1 MTSSPD
7 VSGFVAT
14 GSSIDEQLETFELVV
29 VEAKWVRL
37 LAPSARPLVV
47 LELMPKHHLTLVLA
61 DALALRNVLFRQKSL
76 TQGGLN
82 EGRNT
87 FSLDRTSNLF
97 QNESS
102 KAPLLA
108 T

>member
-1 MTSSPD
+1 MTSPPD

-14 GSSIDEQLETFELVV
+14 GSSIDEQLETFQLVV
-29 VEAKWVRL
+29 VEAERVRL
-37 LAPSARPLVV
+37 LAPGTRSLVV
-47 LELMPKHHLTLVLA
+47 LKLMPKHHLTLVLA

-87 FSLDRTSNLF
+87 FRLDSTFNLF
-97 QNESS
+97 
-102 KAPLLA
+102 
-108 T
+108 